1 MAKEKKS
8 QGVME
13 ELEGEVNEDL
23 HPLLKKVEEHIKT
36 IGLVVGLIILSA
48 AAYSGY
54 DYYQEKSFE
63 QAKTKL
69 GDILAEKQG
78 PSKISALEKFLGQA
92 PDSMLQ
98 GVQLELAKLC
108 MQEGKYEQASTYW
121 QALASS
127 GPENLH
133 TVALLGQAKA
143 ERMQGNFQ
151 KAQQIL
157 KDLAQQAPKAYT
169 RNIQLELAATAEEAQ
184 DWKQALKAYQ
194 TVKSEMD
201 NVQGGGKKDYFDYKI
216 TQIRKKMDSG
226 NS

>member
-78 PSKISALEKFLGQA
+78 PSKPRIPCSRASNWNWPSCACKKENTNRPVPTG
-92 PDSMLQ
+92 
-98 GVQLELAKLC
+98 KL
-108 MQEGKYEQASTYW
+108 W
-121 QALASS
+121 L
-127 GPENLH
+127 PLD
-133 TVALLGQAKA
+133 
-143 ERMQGNFQ
+143 
-151 KAQQIL
+151 L
-157 KDLAQQAPKAYT
+157 KIC
-169 RNIQLELAATAEEAQ
+169 IQLP
-184 DWKQALKAYQ
+184 
-194 TVKSEMD
+194 
-201 NVQGGGKKDYFDYKI
+201 F
-216 TQIRKKMDSG
+216 
-226 NS
+226 